1 MVSRSVKKCQ
11 ANLDTYRRF
20 GLKFFGRRICFCL
33 LSGSSHR
40 GSGVLDFPFG
50 RGWSAPAI
58 RRRGRRTPILVLT
71 KRPGDLVELTVEH
84 IGEPKPL
91 MLDGVFRAR
100 ALAEASEGL
109 TKSCA
114 LEITGLF
121 HIPFLLVAFT
131 VLALEAG
138 GTECVASGI
147 AVRRFCRRPSQLC
160 ARVLG
165 NVKSHFKLS

>member
-1 MVSRSVKKCQ
+1 
-11 ANLDTYRRF
+11 
-20 GLKFFGRRICFCL
+20 
-33 LSGSSHR
+33 
-40 GSGVLDFPFG
+40 VLDFPFG
-50 RGWSAPAI
+50 GWSAPAR
-58 RRRGRRTPILVLT
+58 RRRGRCTPILVLT
-71 KRPGDLVELTVEH
+71 KRPGDLAELTVER
-84 IGEPKPL
+84 IGEPKPV

-109 TKSCA
+109 TKSSA

-121 HIPFLLVAFT
+121 PIPFLLVAFA

-147 AVRRFCRRPSQLC
+147 AVRRFCRRPSQFC